1 MVQNIIQWRQMERE
15 YDVINV
21 DRQTHRHSE
30 YSVKPRNGFSTM
42 QSLQEILSSAIP
54 NCTGLKEPL
63 LADVPPRLNH
73 IHLPFLAIFSL
84 CTIKSLCFF
93 FKFQFPLNSPF
104 KCLSKLDSQMLKIYM
119 KKVLDFLCEIL
130 HTEIL
135 IHTVLSFHMSLY
147 ERSGKR
153 PSFNLLEVEEH
164 DSHEILSLS
173 HIFLLDAKFRFQ
185 GKLNKHGQT
194 QNLVDVSHFCKVLYY
209 TIIILS
215 FQINVFSKT
224 KKKSNC
230 GVGTLYH
237 LVA

>member
-1 MVQNIIQWRQMERE
+1 MERE
-15 YDVINV
+15 YNVINV

-173 HIFLLDAKFRFQ
+173 HIFLLDAKA
-185 GKLNKHGQT
+185 

-209 TIIILS
+209 TMIILS
-215 FQINVFSKT
+215 FQINVFFK
-224 KKKSNC
+224 N
-230 GVGTLYH
+230 
-237 LVA
+237 